1 VSLENRDEIW
11 MRIHREE
18 ASLDASLLE
27 SIFEIFWKME
37 ISRGVEPC

>member
-1 VSLENRDEIW
+1 
-11 MRIHREE
+11 MGIHREE

-37 ISRGVEPC
+37 ISRGRSVVREQR